1 MANIK
6 FSGFTEVTSI
16 SGVQEI
22 VGYNGTQNV
31 RITPANLLS
40 SLPGG
45 PFLPLAGGTMTGDL
59 IINTTGGYFQV
70 DVSDNSV
77 KFADNTK
84 AKFGTGSDLE
94 IYHDTNNS
102 IISSGT
108 GDLYIQNT
116 ADDKDIL
123 FRADDGSGG
132 VETYFF
138 LDSSAGGPS
147 PFTVFPDSSTLCLGT
162 SYDLRQYHNGTDSYL
177 DNYEGNLNL
186 RNYADDKDI
195 IFSSDDGSGGIA
207 EYFRLDGSLAT
218 GSRVYTVFPDN
229 STAVFGSGF
238 DFQIHHDASNTYLKQ
253 GGTGDLYFQQLVD
266 DKDIVFQSDDG
277 AGGVATYFFLD
288 GSDVQTRFLKD
299 LRFLDDV
306 KLLIGN
312 GNDLQIYHDGSN
324 SYINEIG
331 TGNLII
337 KSSPIIEMKG
347 DNNEYLARFIE
358 NGSVDLY
365 YNNSLKFETTST
377 GIDIIGGI
385 KDSNGDLGT
394 AGQVLSSTGTALDW
408 IDAAGG
414 GVEGNNSVYVVPSGT
429 AAQNGASLLTGLT
442 AAIAKIS
449 SVTVPGSN
457 IAMVFYNGGFPPGQ
471 GNFEGTAQSSV
482 TFSAGPQYSA
492 TFNPNDG
499 GGSRTVLITVTSV
512 GNQGPQSFGFNI
524 TESNGNPIQ
533 QINGSPNFPSPAS
546 TQLTPSTLIIAP
558 GDYSI
563 ASDFILNN
571 LVNVTSLTGQAD
583 VNISTSNVKIQSGA
597 NNSSYPISIVGLN
610 LTTSLFI
617 QSNLSSLTFK
627 NCKALGTNSFSIE
640 PSGTGSIAGT
650 FEDCTGDFRSFGGGV
665 GVTASGLFIRCKTT
679 GNGAFGGKGSTSGY
693 FEYCGGAIYDSSNF
707 LGLFHQSFGLEGLTV
722 NGYFYYCT
730 GGTRSFASDNT
741 GATGAEF
748 YYCVAKNQSFA
759 YRNTNNDAKFY
770 NCVGGDQT
778 FGSEP
783 QGGDLAANAVYY
795 NCSANNMARNAAN
808 SSSKFYNCHASVNWG
823 GYNAGNN
830 GLAYNCSFG
839 SFGGQN
845 APSGTGKYRNCL
857 DSTFTIV
864 NQG

>member
-108 GDLYIQNT
+108 GDLY
-116 ADDKDIL
+116 
-123 FRADDGSGG
+123 
-132 VETYFF
+132 
-138 LDSSAGGPS
+138 
-147 PFTVFPDSSTLCLGT
+147 
-162 SYDLRQYHNGTDSYL
+162 
-177 DNYEGNLNL
+177 
-186 RNYADDKDI
+186 
-195 IFSSDDGSGGIA
+195 
-207 EYFRLDGSLAT
+207 
-218 GSRVYTVFPDN
+218 
-229 STAVFGSGF
+229 
-238 DFQIHHDASNTYLKQ
+238 
-253 GGTGDLYFQQLVD
+253 FQQLVD

-324 SYINEIG
+324 SYINETG
-331 TGNLII
+331 TGFLKIWTNDLEIQ
-337 KSSPIIEMKG
+337 SNSGTET
-347 DNNEYLARFIE
+347 LATFAT
-358 NGSVDLY
+358 NGAVSLY
-365 YNNSLKFETTST
+365 YDASKKFETTST

-408 IDAAGG
+408 IDAAAGG

-693 FEYCGGAIYDSSNF
+693 FEYCGGAIYDSFNS